1 MTVNPLV
8 VLLDGYRQV
17 LMHGE
22 SPDLARLGWVL
33 IEALVLLLSTIWLY
47 RRLNFWLAQRAVTQ

>member
-22 SPDLARLGWVL
+22 IPDLARLGWVL
-33 IEALVLLLSTIWLY
+33 IEALVLLFSTIWLY

>member
-1 MTVNPLV
+1 MALNPLV

-22 SPDLARLGWVL
+22 GPDMARLGWIL
-33 IEALVLLLSTIWLY
+33 GETLVLLLMTMWLY